1 MFEEDNTKYSWWK
14 IYFILVLQLLFR
26 SFLSTKMFQ
35 SQNNFCFHIFYTP
48 SPDCPSFTPTTYP
61 LGFSFFIVP
70 NVLSVKNS
78 RCQPSFFIFWFS
90 LLMYSRTAVLFHAVD
105 RQTKKVVDKNVV
117 IEWADPIVDHFILNC
132 FCYLSLYYCRTV
144 FNKARFLGKLPSSS
158 LGWTKISFY
167 FAAK

>member
-1 MFEEDNTKYSWWK
+1 MGEDLFHFSAA
-14 IYFILVLQLLFR
+14 FFFR

-117 IEWADPIVDHFILNC
+117 IEWADPIVDHFR
-132 FCYLSLYYCRTV
+132 SEERRVGKECRS
-144 FNKARFLGKLPSSS
+144 RWSP
-158 LGWTKISFY
+158 Y
-167 FAAK
+167 H